1 MSPKDKPLVWMHGEV
16 KTPPFAKLARL
27 QAGFLLRLLQRG
39 EKIAMPH
46 SRPMP
51 SIGRRC
57 CELRVPDDKVSWR
70 IVYRIDKDAVV
81 ILEVFSKKTGKTPK
95 SIIETCKG
103 DLENMTVDKR
113 KKEKL
118 ARKGWKTGSVAEF
131 LDLSTEESAYIEMK
145 LALSEKL
152 RERRRRNKL
161 TQAELAKAIES
172 SQSRVAKMEAGDPT
186 VSIDLLVKSL
196 LALGVSKKELGRT
209 IS

>member
-1 MSPKDKPLVWMHGEV
+1 M
-16 KTPPFAKLARL
+16 
-27 QAGFLLRLLQRG
+27 
-39 EKIAMPH
+39 
-46 SRPMP
+46 
-51 SIGRRC
+51 
-57 CELRVPDDKVSWR
+57 
-70 IVYRIDKDAVV
+70 
-81 ILEVFSKKTGKTPK
+81 
-95 SIIETCKG
+95 
-103 DLENMTVDKR
+103 DKR

-118 ARKGWKTGSVAEF
+118 AKKGWKTGSVAEF
-131 LDLSTEESAYIEMK
+131 LELSPEESAYIEMK

-161 TQAELAKAIES
+161 TQAELAKVIES